1 MSLLAHA
8 EHGTCLISFELNI
21 GGICIEWEHYMIN
34 VNYVKYDCS
43 KRMCMAPVDI
53 TQGISQHLHGQN
65 RKLSKGQL
73 VIFLIHFFVCCYI

>member
-1 MSLLAHA
+1 
-8 EHGTCLISFELNI
+8 
-21 GGICIEWEHYMIN
+21 MIN